1 MGILADLRY
10 FGPSLGLGRG
20 ASLLQAKAKKA
31 VGKSRV
37 HRALRR
43 GESDRALL
51 DRLGLPAEAAARRE
65 RLQQLLEPLA
75 RLGLPDVP
83 PDPAGVE
90 ARAEAVL
97 AGRQV
102 LFGREVET
110 GWPPRWG
117 WRWEGTE
124 NAALLAADVRS
135 TWEIQRLQ
143 GILPLAR
150 GARLAA
156 DPGCGARYA
165 EAYVLALFD
174 FHRAHPGPDGLAWES
189 ALELGLRLVALVQ
202 GLALIAP
209 SAAFAASDVA
219 LVKLVDRHARA
230 LAADLSLDKVVRGN
244 HLLGELA
251 GLLAAGRLFPEAA
264 PAWWGSVPVAE
275 ILEAEILRQ
284 FHPDG
289 VSVEQSLTYEKFVL
303 EFLAV
308 AGEASALRGAPFSA
322 PVRER
327 LAAAAAHLEAVT
339 APDGALPR
347 VGDCDSGRGADWGA
361 PDPHRPGGLPARLRR
376 VFGPGTTGGADP
388 PRPSGSPAEASA
400 GGHRGP
406 AASGAGGEAEAIHF
420 PRGGHAT
427 IRTAAGDFLFVRGG
441 PFGWGIPGPASHSHA
456 DLLAPVLYLGGEP
469 VWIDPGTAGYRA
481 PAPLRDGLRGWEAH
495 TAPVFEPPRGPF
507 PEGTFRWR
515 GIAVEAAL
523 TTARDADGPEIEGE
537 VRWGDRA
544 NPLRWHRSIRY
555 NELHRTWLLL
565 DRFSQSH
572 PGPVTWAFRF
582 APGIQLERLDA
593 EGSHAVMLPSGRRWR
608 LDLTPGAGSRIEE
621 AMVAPAY
628 GTVVTAPV
636 LRLRLGAPPPEF
648 RVFLSPES

>member
-1 MGILADLRY
+1 MLADLRY
-10 FGPSLGLGRG
+10 FGPALGLGRG
-20 ASLLQAKAKKA
+20 ASLFRAKAVKA
-31 VGKSRV
+31 IGKSRV

-51 DRLGLPAEAAARRE
+51 ARVGLPADSAARRE
-65 RLQQLLEPLA
+65 RMGELLEPLA

-83 PDPAGVE
+83 ADPGDVE
-90 ARAEAVL
+90 ARAESVL

-110 GWPPRWG
+110 GWPPRWS

-124 NAALLAADVRS
+124 NAARFVADVRS

-156 DPGCGARYA
+156 DPARGARYA
-165 EAYVLALFD
+165 EAYVEALLD
-174 FHRAHPGPDGLAWES
+174 FYRAHPGPGGPAWES

-264 PAWWGSVPVAE
+264 PAWWGGVPVVDV
-275 ILEAEILRQ
+275 LEAEILRQ

-303 EFLAV
+303 EFLAA
-308 AGEASALRGAPFSA
+308 AGEASALRDAPFSA

-327 LAAAAAHLEAVT
+327 LAAAARHLEAVT

-347 VGDCDSGRGADWGA
+347 VGDCDSGRGADWGD

-376 VFGPGTTGGADP
+376 VFGPVD
-388 PRPSGSPAEASA
+388 A
-400 GGHRGP
+400 GERT
-406 AASGAGGEAEAIHF
+406 AAIHF
-420 PRGGHAT
+420 PQGGHAT
-427 IRTAAGDFLFVRGG
+427 FGTPAGDFLFLRGG

-469 VWIDPGTAGYRA
+469 VWIDPGTAGYRV

-495 TAPVFEPPRGPF
+495 TAPVFEPPRGPV
-507 PEGTFRWR
+507 PAGTFRWR
-515 GIAVEAAL
+515 GLAVEATL
-523 TTARDADGPEIEGE
+523 TTVRGAEGPEFEGE
-537 VRWGDRA
+537 VRWEDRA

-593 EGSHAVMLPSGRRWR
+593 EGSHAVLLPSGRRWR